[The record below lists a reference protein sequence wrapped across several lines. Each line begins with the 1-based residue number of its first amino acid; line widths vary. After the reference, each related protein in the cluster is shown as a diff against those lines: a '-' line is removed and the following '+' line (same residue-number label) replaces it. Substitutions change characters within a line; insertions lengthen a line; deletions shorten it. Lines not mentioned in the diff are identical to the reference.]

1 MALRLVV
8 ADEDGRLHVPEEAK
22 AVLDAITEPVAVVAV
37 AGPYRSG
44 KSFLLNCLGDLDS
57 PLAEAGTG
65 ESSLPGGFAVGSTTN
80 ACTRGLWLR
89 ASPTSTRGPD
99 GKKLRVLWVD
109 SEGLGA
115 VGCEQQHDLHIF
127 SLAVLLS
134 SVFVF
139 NSRGAID
146 EASIAALSFITQLAK
161 NIHVNVSG
169 ASDDPEEFCRAF
181 PPFLWVLRDFALQ
194 LKDKTGSEISERQ
207 YLEESLKREIGFDE
221 TVTARNRIR
230 MMLTAFFRQRDCVGL
245 QRPVI
250 DETALAQLSGRNQPC
265 HAALRPGFVQQIEQL
280 RGKIGSMLQPKML
293 QGTLLNGEMFR
304 TLVSEY
310 VRAINA
316 GQVPTI
322 ERGWKA
328 VLTLQSQKALANAL
342 DAFSGVLLAAAD
354 SSRDDAGELPLSR
367 EAVTRLREEANSTAR
382 ERMAADCVQIE
393 PAAKATLE
401 AGMAER
407 WTAFE
412 SVNRREWN
420 VRGNAGLARMWA
432 PVKQSLCSKQSTW
445 GELQQAWRAVQAEFR
460 AGISDGTVDADAV
473 VNEFAA
479 KVILQDV
486 GALLNDK
493 LAAAEQELVECR
505 AQCSRGEAALSAAV
519 AAHATSMASS
529 SSAGS
534 AQEHALQDKVAELT
548 TALRSAE
555 TALVAQKA
563 ENDAEMIELRLRS
576 EFRCVLQHLSLRR
589 QLQWVA
595 VCHELTSLTR
605 RHECIVCFG
614 ITGTR
619 K

>member
-1 MALRLVV
+1 MALQLVV
-8 ADEDGRLHVPEEAK
+8 TDEDGRLHIPDEAK
-22 AVLDAITEPVAVVAV
+22 AVLDAIAEPVAIVAV

-57 PLAEAGTG
+57 PLSDTDDGD
-65 ESSLPGGFAVGSTTN
+65 SSRPGFAVGSTTK

-89 ASPTSTRGPD
+89 ASGSSTRGAN
-99 GKKLRVLWVD
+99 GEKLRVLWVD

-169 ASDDPEEFCRAF
+169 ASEDPEEFCSVF

-194 LKDKTGSEISERQ
+194 LKSKTGTAMTERQ

-221 TVTARNRIR
+221 AVTSRNRIR

-250 DETALAQLSGRNQPC
+250 DEAALAKLSGSDRSC
-265 HAALRPGFVQQIEQL
+265 HAALRPGFVQQLEQL
-280 RGKIGSMLQPKML
+280 RGKIGAMLQPKML
-293 QGTLLNGEMFR
+293 QGASLNGPMFSTLLN
-304 TLVSEY
+304 EY

-328 VLTLQSQKALANAL
+328 VLTLQSQKALTNSL
-342 DAFSGVLLAAAD
+342 DAFSGVLLAAANAA
-354 SSRDDAGELPLSR
+354 RDDAGELPLSQ
-367 EAVTRLREEANSTAR
+367 AAADRLHEEACTTAR
-382 ERMAADCVQIE
+382 ERMAADSLQME
-393 PAAKATLE
+393 PSTTATLE

-420 VRGNAGLARMWA
+420 VRGKAELAKVWA
-432 PVKQSLCSKQSTW
+432 PVKQSLASKNSSW
-445 GELQQAWRAVQAEFR
+445 GEMQQAWRAVQAEFR
-460 AGISDGTVDADAV
+460 AGISEGTVDADAV

-479 KVILQDV
+479 NVILQDA
-486 GALLNDK
+486 GTLLSDK
-493 LAAAEQELVECR
+493 LAAADQELVECR

-519 AAHATSMASS
+519 AAHAQTMASS
-529 SSAGS
+529 SSAGF
-534 AQEHALQDKVAELT
+534 AQERALQDQVAQLS
-548 TALRSAE
+548 TALRVAE

-563 ENDAEMIELRLRS
+563 ENDAEMVELRLRS
-576 EFRCVLQHLSLRR
+576 EFRCVP
-589 QLQWVA
+589 
-595 VCHELTSLTR
+595 
-605 RHECIVCFG
+605 
-614 ITGTR
+614 
-619 K
+619 